1 MNKIFSTRLQGCVTR
16 HDDKEKEEG
25 KEEREK
31 EKEGRN
37 EDDTAICFFRQR
49 GWLAFMLSIVECHWA
64 TDIEPIV
71 YTHRGSL

>member
-49 GWLAFMLSIVECHWA
+49 G
-64 TDIEPIV
+64 
-71 YTHRGSL
+71 